1 LLLKGDNP
9 LRPFSMEGMALVERA
24 AHLLAQ
30 LGFML
35 LVAKL
40 FGEVFERYLKQS
52 PVLGE
57 LVGGMIIG
65 PYALG
70 HLIHILG
77 MHEPLFAIPHGHAGG
92 IPLSPE
98 LWGVAQLAAVLL
110 LFGAGLETDFSLFL
124 RFGVPAF
131 VVAMGGV
138 IFPFLFGVVL
148 TVMFGYAD
156 NLMHPSAL
164 FMGAVMTAT
173 SVGITARV
181 LSELGRLG
189 TPEGVTILAA
199 AVIDDVLGIIVLA
212 IVTSIVQVG
221 EVEAIELG
229 KIAIKAFGFWL
240 ILTGILVA
248 IAPTLA
254 KIFRRFKG
262 EGALIGL
269 ALALCFLIASLTESV
284 GKLAMIIGAYALG
297 LAFSR
302 TELREDLE
310 HALRPLIHGLVPV
323 FFVAMGMLVNFSAMS
338 HAFWFG
344 VAISIAGIISKVFGC
359 GLPALAVRFNT
370 LGAARVGIGMM
381 PRGEVALIV
390 AGMGLAYKAINE
402 AEFGVA
408 VMMTFVTTF
417 LAPIALI
424 PLFRNPRSGVRE
436 KEAVIRE

>member
-1 LLLKGDNP
+1 
-9 LRPFSMEGMALVERA
+9 MELVERA

-30 LGFML
+30 LGVIL

-40 FGEVFERYLKQS
+40 FGELFERYLKQS
-52 PVLGE
+52 AVLGE
-57 LVGGMIIG
+57 LVGGMLIG

-70 HLIHILG
+70 HLIRLPG

-131 VVAMGGV
+131 VVGMGGI

-148 TVMFGYAD
+148 TVMFGFAD

-189 TPEGVTILAA
+189 TPEGVTVLAA

-221 EVEAIELG
+221 QVDALKLG
-229 KIAIKAFGFWL
+229 GIAVKAFGFWL
-240 ILTGILVA
+240 VLTGVLVA
-248 IAPTLA
+248 LAPMLA
-254 KIFRRFKG
+254 KFLRRFKS
-262 EGALIGL
+262 EGAFIGL

-310 HALRPLIHGLVPV
+310 HALRPLLHGLVPI
-323 FFVAMGMLVNFSAMS
+323 FFVAMGMLVNFSAMLP
-338 HAFWFG
+338 AFWFG
-344 VAISIAGIISKVFGC
+344 VAISIAAIITKVFGC
-359 GLPALAVRFNT
+359 GLPALAVGFNA
-370 LGAARVGIGMM
+370 LGGARIGLGMM

-408 VMMTFVTTF
+408 IMMTFVTTF
-417 LAPIALI
+417 LAPIALV
-424 PLFRNPRSGVRE
+424 PLFRNPQSGVRA
-436 KEAVIRE
+436 KEAKVRG

>member
-1 LLLKGDNP
+1 
-9 LRPFSMEGMALVERA
+9 MEGMALVERA

-70 HLIHILG
+70 HLIHIPG
-77 MHEPLFAIPHGHAGG
+77 MHEPLFAIPQGHTGG
-92 IPLSPE
+92 IPFSPE

-124 RFGVPAF
+124 RFGLPAF
-131 VVAMGGV
+131 IVAMGGV
-138 IFPFLFGVVL
+138 ILPFFFGVFL
-148 TVMFGYAD
+148 TIAFGYA
-156 NLMHPSAL
+156 NSVMHPSAL

-254 KIFRRFKG
+254 KILRRFKG

-344 VAISIAGIISKVFGC
+344 VAISIAGIIGKVFGC

-370 LGAARVGIGMM
+370 LGATRVGIGMM

-417 LAPIALI
+417 LAPIALM

>member
-1 LLLKGDNP
+1 
-9 LRPFSMEGMALVERA
+9 MELVERA

-30 LGFML
+30 LGVIL

-40 FGEVFERYLKQS
+40 FGELFERYLKQS
-52 PVLGE
+52 AVLGE
-57 LVGGMIIG
+57 LIGGMLIG

-70 HLIHILG
+70 HLIRLPG
-77 MHEPLFAIPHGHAGG
+77 MHEPLFVIPHEHAGG

-98 LWGVAQLAAVLL
+98 LWGIAQLAAVLL

-124 RFGVPAF
+124 RFGIPAF
-131 VVAMGGV
+131 VVGMGGV
-138 IFPFLFGVVL
+138 LFPFLFGVVL

-189 TPEGVTILAA
+189 TPEGVTVLAA

-221 EVEAIELG
+221 QVDALKLG
-229 KIAIKAFGFWL
+229 GIAVKAFGFWL
-240 ILTGILVA
+240 VLTGMLVVL
-248 IAPTLA
+248 APTLA
-254 KIFRRFKG
+254 KFLRRFKS
-262 EGALIGL
+262 EGAFIGL

-310 HALRPLIHGLVPV
+310 HALRPLLHGLVPI
-323 FFVAMGMLVNFSAMS
+323 FFVAMGMLVNFSAMLP
-338 HAFWFG
+338 AFWFG
-344 VAISIAGIISKVFGC
+344 VAISIAAIIGKVFGC
-359 GLPALAVRFNT
+359 GLPALAVGFNT
-370 LGAARVGIGMM
+370 LGGARIGLGMM
-381 PRGEVALIV
+381 PRGEVGLIV

-408 VMMTFVTTF
+408 IMMTFVTTL
-417 LAPIALI
+417 LAPIFLV
-424 PLFRNPRSGVRE
+424 PLFRNPQSGVRA
-436 KEAVIRE
+436 KEAKVRE

>member
-1 LLLKGDNP
+1 
-9 LRPFSMEGMALVERA
+9 MEGMALVERA

-70 HLIHILG
+70 HLIHIPG
-77 MHEPLFAIPHGHAGG
+77 MHEPLFAIPHEHTGG
-92 IPLSPE
+92 IALSPE

-124 RFGVPAF
+124 RFGLPAF
-131 VVAMGGV
+131 VVAIGGV
-138 IFPFLFGVVL
+138 VFPFAFGVFL
-148 TVMFGYAD
+148 TVAFGYAD
-156 NLMHPSAL
+156 SVMHPSAL

-189 TPEGVTILAA
+189 TPEGVTVLAA

-221 EVEAIELG
+221 EVEALELG
-229 KIAIKAFGFWL
+229 KIAVKAFGFWL

-254 KIFRRFKG
+254 KTLRRFKG

-344 VAISIAGIISKVFGC
+344 VALSIAGIIGKVFGC
-359 GLPALAVRFNT
+359 GLPALTVRFNT
-370 LGAARVGIGMM
+370 LGATRIGIGMM

-417 LAPIALI
+417 LAPIALM

-436 KEAVIRE
+436 KEAVVRE

>member
-1 LLLKGDNP
+1 
-9 LRPFSMEGMALVERA
+9 MEGTTLVERT

-35 LVAKL
+35 FVAKL
-40 FGEVFERYLKQS
+40 FGELFERYLKQS

-57 LVGGMIIG
+57 LVGGMMIG

-70 HLIHILG
+70 HLIRLPG
-77 MHEPLFAIPHGHAGG
+77 MHEPLFAVPHGHTGG
-92 IPLSPE
+92 VPLSPE

-124 RFGVPAF
+124 RFGLPAF
-131 VVAMGGV
+131 IVATGGV
-138 IFPFLFGVVL
+138 ILPFFFGVSL
-148 TVMFGYAD
+148 TIVFGYAD
-156 NLMHPSAL
+156 NVTHPSAL
-164 FMGAVMTAT
+164 FMGAMMTAT

-221 EVEAIELG
+221 KVDAVQLTF
-229 KIAIKAFGFWL
+229 IALKAFGFWL
-240 ILTGILVA
+240 ILTGILVLF
-248 IAPTLA
+248 APTLV
-254 KIFRRFKG
+254 KLFRRFKG

-269 ALALCFLIASLTESV
+269 ALSLCFLVASLTESV

-302 TELREDLE
+302 TELREDIE
-310 HALRPLIHGLVPV
+310 YALRPLIHGLVPV
-323 FFVAMGMLVNFSAMS
+323 FFVAMGMMVNFSAMG

-344 VAISIAGIISKVFGC
+344 VAISLAGIVGKVFGC
-359 GLPALAVRFNT
+359 GLPALLVRFNT
-370 LGAARVGIGMM
+370 LGATRIGIGMM
-381 PRGEVALIV
+381 PRGEVALTV
-390 AGMGLAYKAINE
+390 AGVGLAYKAINE
-402 AEFGVA
+402 VEFGVA
-408 VMMTFVTTF
+408 VMMTLVTTF
-417 LAPIALI
+417 LAPIALM
-424 PLFRNPRSGVRE
+424 PLFRNPRSGMRE
-436 KEAVIRE
+436 KEVLVRE

>member
-1 LLLKGDNP
+1 
-9 LRPFSMEGMALVERA
+9 MEGMALVERA

-70 HLIHILG
+70 HLIHIPG
-77 MHEPLFAIPHGHAGG
+77 MHEPLFAIPHEHTGG
-92 IPLSPE
+92 IALSPE

-124 RFGVPAF
+124 RFGLPAF
-131 VVAMGGV
+131 VVAIGGV
-138 IFPFLFGVVL
+138 VFPFAFGVFL
-148 TVMFGYAD
+148 TVAFGYAD
-156 NLMHPSAL
+156 SVMHPSAL

-189 TPEGVTILAA
+189 TPEGVTVLAA

-221 EVEAIELG
+221 EVEALELG
-229 KIAIKAFGFWL
+229 KIAVKAFGFWL

-254 KIFRRFKG
+254 KTLRRFKG

-338 HAFWFG
+338 HALWFG
-344 VAISIAGIISKVFGC
+344 VALSIAGIISKVFGC

-417 LAPIALI
+417 LAPIALM

-436 KEAVIRE
+436 KEAVVSE

>member
-1 LLLKGDNP
+1 
-9 LRPFSMEGMALVERA
+9 MELVERA

-30 LGFML
+30 LGVIL

-40 FGEVFERYLKQS
+40 FGELFERYLKQS
-52 PVLGE
+52 AVLGE
-57 LVGGMIIG
+57 LIGGMLIG

-70 HLIHILG
+70 HLIRLPG
-77 MHEPLFAIPHGHAGG
+77 MHEPLFVIPHEHAGG

-98 LWGVAQLAAVLL
+98 LWGIAQLAAVLL
-110 LFGAGLETDFSLFL
+110 LFGVGLETDFSLFL
-124 RFGVPAF
+124 RFGIPAF
-131 VVAMGGV
+131 VVGMGGV
-138 IFPFLFGVVL
+138 LFPFLFGVVL

-189 TPEGVTILAA
+189 TPEGVTVLAA

-221 EVEAIELG
+221 QVDALKLG
-229 KIAIKAFGFWL
+229 GIAVKAFGFWL
-240 ILTGILVA
+240 VLTGMLVVL
-248 IAPTLA
+248 APTLA
-254 KIFRRFKG
+254 KFLRRFKS
-262 EGALIGL
+262 EGAFIGL

-310 HALRPLIHGLVPV
+310 HALRPLLHGLVPI
-323 FFVAMGMLVNFSAMS
+323 FFVAMGMLVNFSAMLP
-338 HAFWFG
+338 AFWFG
-344 VAISIAGIISKVFGC
+344 VAISIAAIIGKVFGC
-359 GLPALAVRFNT
+359 GLPALAVGFNT
-370 LGAARVGIGMM
+370 LGGARIGLGMM
-381 PRGEVALIV
+381 PRGEVGLIV

-408 VMMTFVTTF
+408 IMMTFVTTL
-417 LAPIALI
+417 LAPIFLV
-424 PLFRNPRSGVRE
+424 PLFRNPQSGVRA
-436 KEAVIRE
+436 KEAKVRE

>member
-1 LLLKGDNP
+1 
-9 LRPFSMEGMALVERA
+9 
-24 AHLLAQ
+24 
-30 LGFML
+30 
-35 LVAKL
+35 
-40 FGEVFERYLKQS
+40 
-52 PVLGE
+52 
-57 LVGGMIIG
+57 
-65 PYALG
+65 
-70 HLIHILG
+70 
-77 MHEPLFAIPHGHAGG
+77 MHEPLFAIPHEHTGG
-92 IPLSPE
+92 IALSPE

-124 RFGVPAF
+124 RFGLPAF
-131 VVAMGGV
+131 VVAIGGV
-138 IFPFLFGVVL
+138 VFPFAFGVFL
-148 TVMFGYAD
+148 TVAFGYAD
-156 NLMHPSAL
+156 SVMHPSAL

-189 TPEGVTILAA
+189 TPEGVTVLAA

-221 EVEAIELG
+221 EVEALELG
-229 KIAIKAFGFWL
+229 KIAVKAFGFWL

-254 KIFRRFKG
+254 KTLRRFKG

-338 HAFWFG
+338 HALWFG
-344 VAISIAGIISKVFGC
+344 VALSIAGIISKVFGC

-417 LAPIALI
+417 LAPIALM

-436 KEAVIRE
+436 KEAVVSE

>member
-1 LLLKGDNP
+1 
-9 LRPFSMEGMALVERA
+9 MEGMALVERA

-189 TPEGVTILAA
+189 TPEGVTVLAA
-199 AVIDDVLGIIVLA
+199 AVIDDVLGIVVLA

-221 EVEAIELG
+221 QVDALKLG
-229 KIAIKAFGFWL
+229 GIAVKAFGFWL
-240 ILTGILVA
+240 ALTGVLVA
-248 IAPTLA
+248 LAPMLA
-254 KIFRRFKG
+254 KFLRRFKS
-262 EGALIGL
+262 EGAFIGL

-310 HALRPLIHGLVPV
+310 HALRPLLHGLVPI
-323 FFVAMGMLVNFSAMS
+323 FFVAMGMLVNFSAMLP
-338 HAFWFG
+338 AFWFG
-344 VAISIAGIISKVFGC
+344 VAISIAAIITKVFGC
-359 GLPALAVRFNT
+359 GLPALAVGFNA
-370 LGAARVGIGMM
+370 LGGARIGLGMM

-408 VMMTFVTTF
+408 IMMTFVTTF
-417 LAPIALI
+417 LAPIALV
-424 PLFRNPRSGVRE
+424 PLFRNPQSGVRA
-436 KEAVIRE
+436 KEAKVRG

>member
-1 LLLKGDNP
+1 
-9 LRPFSMEGMALVERA
+9 MEGMALVERA

-70 HLIHILG
+70 HLIHIPG
-77 MHEPLFAIPHGHAGG
+77 MHEPLFAIPHEHTGG
-92 IPLSPE
+92 IALSPE

-124 RFGVPAF
+124 RFGLPAF
-131 VVAMGGV
+131 VVAIGGV
-138 IFPFLFGVVL
+138 VFPFAFGVFL
-148 TVMFGYAD
+148 TVAFGYAD
-156 NLMHPSAL
+156 SVMHPSAL

-189 TPEGVTILAA
+189 TPEGVTVLAA

-221 EVEAIELG
+221 EVEALELG
-229 KIAIKAFGFWL
+229 KIAVKAFGFWL

-254 KIFRRFKG
+254 KTLRRFKG

-323 FFVAMGMLVNFSAMS
+323 FFVSMGMLVNFSAMS
-338 HAFWFG
+338 HALWFG
-344 VAISIAGIISKVFGC
+344 VALSIAGIISKVFGC

-417 LAPIALI
+417 LAPIALM

-436 KEAVIRE
+436 KEAVVSE

>member
-1 LLLKGDNP
+1 
-9 LRPFSMEGMALVERA
+9 MEGATLVEKA

-40 FGEVFERYLKQS
+40 FGEIFERYLKQS
-52 PVLGE
+52 PILGE

-70 HLIHILG
+70 HLIHLPG
-77 MHEPLFAIPHGHAGG
+77 MHEPLFAIPQGHTGG

-110 LFGAGLETDFSLFL
+110 LFGAGLETDFNLFL
-124 RFGVPAF
+124 RFGLPAF
-131 VVAMGGV
+131 IVGIGGV
-138 IFPFLFGVVL
+138 LLPFVFGVVL
-148 TVMFGYAD
+148 TIMFGYAD
-156 NLMHPSAL
+156 SVMHPSAL

-189 TPEGVTILAA
+189 IPEGVTVLAA

-212 IVTSIVQVG
+212 IVTSFVQAG
-221 EVEAIELG
+221 EIDVAKLGAI
-229 KIAIKAFGFWL
+229 AVKALGFWL
-240 ILTGILVA
+240 VLTGILVA

-254 KIFRRFKG
+254 KILRRFKG
-262 EGALIGL
+262 EGAFVGL
-269 ALALCFLIASLTESV
+269 ALALCFIVSSLTESV

-310 HALRPLIHGLVPV
+310 HAIRPLIHGLVPV

-344 VAISIAGIISKVFGC
+344 VAISIAGIIGKVFGC
-359 GLPALAVRFNT
+359 GLPALVVGFNT
-370 LGAARVGIGMM
+370 IGATRVGIGMM
-381 PRGEVALIV
+381 PRAEVALII

-408 VMMTFVTTF
+408 IMMTFVTTF
-417 LAPIALI
+417 LAPIALV
-424 PLFRNPRSGVRE
+424 PLFRNPKPGTRQ
-436 KEAVIRE
+436 KEAVKA

>member
-1 LLLKGDNP
+1 
-9 LRPFSMEGMALVERA
+9 MELVERA

-30 LGFML
+30 LGVIL

-40 FGEVFERYLKQS
+40 FGELFERYLKQS
-52 PVLGE
+52 AVLGE
-57 LVGGMIIG
+57 LIGGMLIG

-70 HLIHILG
+70 HLIRLPG
-77 MHEPLFAIPHGHAGG
+77 MQEPLFAIPHEHAGS

-110 LFGAGLETDFSLFL
+110 LFGAGLETNFSLFL
-124 RFGVPAF
+124 RFGIPAF

-148 TVMFGYAD
+148 TVMFGFAD

-189 TPEGVTILAA
+189 EPEGVTVLAA

-221 EVEAIELG
+221 QVDAMQLG
-229 KIAIKAFGFWL
+229 GIAAKAFGFWL
-240 ILTGILVA
+240 VLTGVSVVL
-248 IAPTLA
+248 APTLA
-254 KIFRRFKG
+254 KVLRWFKS
-262 EGALIGL
+262 EGAFIGL
-269 ALALCFLIASLTESV
+269 ALALCLLVASLTESV

-310 HALRPLIHGLVPV
+310 HALRPLLHGLVPI
-323 FFVAMGMLVNFSAMS
+323 FFVVMGMLVDFSAMLP
-338 HAFWFG
+338 AFGFG
-344 VAISIAGIISKVFGC
+344 VALSVAGIVGKVFGC
-359 GLPALAVRFNT
+359 GLPALAVGFNT
-370 LGAARVGIGMM
+370 LGAARIGLGMM

-408 VMMTFVTTF
+408 IMMTFVTTF
-417 LAPIALI
+417 LAPIALV
-424 PLFRNPRSGVRE
+424 PLFRNPQSGVRR
-436 KEAVIRE
+436 KEAKVRG

>member
-1 LLLKGDNP
+1 
-9 LRPFSMEGMALVERA
+9 MEGMALVERA

-70 HLIHILG
+70 HLIHIPG
-77 MHEPLFAIPHGHAGG
+77 MHEPLFAIPQGHTGG

-98 LWGVAQLAAVLL
+98 LWGIAQLAAVLL

-124 RFGVPAF
+124 RFGLPAF
-131 VVAMGGV
+131 VVAIGGV
-138 IFPFLFGVVL
+138 VFPFAFGVFL
-148 TVMFGYAD
+148 TIAFGYA
-156 NLMHPSAL
+156 NSVMHPSAL

-189 TPEGVTILAA
+189 TPEGVTVLAA

-221 EVEAIELG
+221 EVEALELG
-229 KIAIKAFGFWL
+229 KIAVKAFGFWL
-240 ILTGILVA
+240 LLTGILVA

-254 KIFRRFKG
+254 KILRRFKG

-323 FFVAMGMLVNFSAMS
+323 FFVAMGMLVNFPAMS

-344 VAISIAGIISKVFGC
+344 VALSIAGIISKVFGC
-359 GLPALAVRFNT
+359 GLPALAVKFNT
-370 LGAARVGIGMM
+370 LGATRVGIGMM

-417 LAPIALI
+417 LAPIALM
-424 PLFRNPRSGVRE
+424 PLFRNPRSGVRG
-436 KEAVIRE
+436 KEAVVRE

>member
-1 LLLKGDNP
+1 
-9 LRPFSMEGMALVERA
+9 MELVERA

-30 LGFML
+30 LGVIL

-40 FGEVFERYLKQS
+40 FGELFERYLKQS
-52 PVLGE
+52 AVLGE
-57 LVGGMIIG
+57 LVGGMLIG

-70 HLIHILG
+70 HLIRLPG
-77 MHEPLFAIPHGHAGG
+77 MQEPLFAIPHGHAGG

-131 VVAMGGV
+131 VVGMGGV

-189 TPEGVTILAA
+189 TPEGVTVLAA

-221 EVEAIELG
+221 QVDALKLG
-229 KIAIKAFGFWL
+229 GIAVKAFGFWL
-240 ILTGILVA
+240 VLTGVLVA
-248 IAPTLA
+248 LAPMLA
-254 KIFRRFKG
+254 KFLRRFKS
-262 EGALIGL
+262 EGAFIGL

-310 HALRPLIHGLVPV
+310 HALRPLLHGLVPI
-323 FFVAMGMLVNFSAMS
+323 FFVAMGMLVNFSAMLP
-338 HAFWFG
+338 AFWFG
-344 VAISIAGIISKVFGC
+344 VAISIAAIITKVFGC
-359 GLPALAVRFNT
+359 GLPALAVGFNA
-370 LGAARVGIGMM
+370 LGGARIGLGMM

-408 VMMTFVTTF
+408 IMMTFVTTF
-417 LAPIALI
+417 LAPIALV
-424 PLFRNPRSGVRE
+424 PLFRNPQSGVRA
-436 KEAVIRE
+436 KEAKVHG

>member
-1 LLLKGDNP
+1 
-9 LRPFSMEGMALVERA
+9 MELVERA

-30 LGFML
+30 LGVIL

-40 FGEVFERYLKQS
+40 FGELFERYLKQS
-52 PVLGE
+52 AVLGE
-57 LVGGMIIG
+57 LIGGMLIG

-70 HLIHILG
+70 HLIRLPG
-77 MHEPLFAIPHGHAGG
+77 TQEPLFAIPHGHVGS

-110 LFGAGLETDFSLFL
+110 LFGAGLETDFRLFL
-124 RFGVPAF
+124 RFGIPAF

-148 TVMFGYAD
+148 TVMFGFAD

-189 TPEGVTILAA
+189 TPEGVTVLAA

-212 IVTSIVQVG
+212 VVTNIVQVG
-221 EVEAIELG
+221 QVDARQLLG
-229 KIAIKAFGFWL
+229 IAAKAFGFWL
-240 ILTGILVA
+240 VLTCLLTA
-248 IAPTLA
+248 LAPTLA
-254 KIFRRFKG
+254 KFLRSLKS
-262 EGALIGL
+262 EGAFIAL

-284 GKLAMIIGAYALG
+284 GKLAMIVGAYALG
-297 LAFSR
+297 LALSR

-310 HALRPLIHGLVPV
+310 HALRPLLHGLVPI
-323 FFVAMGMLVNFSAMS
+323 FFVTMGMLVNFSAMLP
-338 HAFWFG
+338 ALGFG
-344 VAISIAGIISKVFGC
+344 AALSVAGIVGKVFGC
-359 GLPALAVRFNT
+359 GLPALAVGFNT
-370 LGAARVGIGMM
+370 LGAARIGLGMM
-381 PRGEVALIV
+381 PRGEVGLIV

-408 VMMTFVTTF
+408 IMMTFVTTF
-417 LAPIALI
+417 LAPIVLV
-424 PLFRNPRSGVRE
+424 PLFRNPQSGVRV
-436 KEAVIRE
+436 KEAKVHG

>member
-1 LLLKGDNP
+1 
-9 LRPFSMEGMALVERA
+9 MEGMALVERA

-70 HLIHILG
+70 HLIHIPG

-124 RFGVPAF
+124 RFGLPAF

-138 IFPFLFGVVL
+138 IFPFFFGVFL
-148 TVMFGYAD
+148 TIAFGYA
-156 NLMHPSAL
+156 NSVMHPSAL

-344 VAISIAGIISKVFGC
+344 VGNFNRRHYRQSFRVRSPCFGC
-359 GLPALAVRFNT
+359 QVQHAGGNSGRYRDD
-370 LGAARVGIGMM
+370 AARRSRIDCGWDGLSIQSHQ
-381 PRGEVALIV
+381 RGRVRR
-390 AGMGLAYKAINE
+390 GCDDD
-402 AEFGVA
+402 
-408 VMMTFVTTF
+408 
-417 LAPIALI
+417 
-424 PLFRNPRSGVRE
+424 FRHDFPCANRLDASVPQSSFWRE
-436 KEAVIRE
+436 RKGGGSP

>member
-1 LLLKGDNP
+1 
-9 LRPFSMEGMALVERA
+9 MEGATLVEKA

-40 FGEVFERYLKQS
+40 FGEIFERYLKQS
-52 PVLGE
+52 PILGE
-57 LVGGMIIG
+57 LLGGMIIG

-70 HLIHILG
+70 HLIHLPG
-77 MHEPLFAIPHGHAGG
+77 MHEPLFAIPQEHTGG

-110 LFGAGLETDFSLFL
+110 LFGAGLETDFNLFL
-124 RFGVPAF
+124 RFGLPAF
-131 VVAMGGV
+131 MVAIGGLLL
-138 IFPFLFGVVL
+138 PFVFGVAL
-148 TVMFGYAD
+148 TIMFGYAD
-156 NLMHPSAL
+156 SVMHPSAL

-189 TPEGVTILAA
+189 TPEGVTVLAA

-212 IVTSIVQVG
+212 IVTSLVQVG
-221 EVEAIELG
+221 EIDVAKLGAI
-229 KIAIKAFGFWL
+229 AVKALGFWL
-240 ILTGILVA
+240 VLTGILVA

-254 KIFRRFKG
+254 KILRRFKG
-262 EGALIGL
+262 EGAFVGL
-269 ALALCFLIASLTESV
+269 ALALCFIVSSFTESV

-302 TELREDLE
+302 TDLREDLE
-310 HALRPLIHGLVPV
+310 HAIRPLIHGLVPV

-344 VAISIAGIISKVFGC
+344 VALSIAGIIGKVFGC
-359 GLPALAVRFNT
+359 GLPALVVGFNT
-370 LGAARVGIGMM
+370 IGATRIGIGMM

-417 LAPIALI
+417 LAPIALV
-424 PLFRNPRSGVRE
+424 PLLRNPKPGTRQ
-436 KEAVIRE
+436 KEAVKA

>member
-1 LLLKGDNP
+1 
-9 LRPFSMEGMALVERA
+9 MELVERA

-30 LGFML
+30 LGVIL

-40 FGEVFERYLKQS
+40 FGELFERYLKQS
-52 PVLGE
+52 AVLGE
-57 LVGGMIIG
+57 LIGGMLIG

-70 HLIHILG
+70 HLIRLPG
-77 MHEPLFAIPHGHAGG
+77 TQEPLFAIPHGHVGS

-110 LFGAGLETDFSLFL
+110 LFGAGLETDFRLFL
-124 RFGVPAF
+124 RFGIPAF

-148 TVMFGYAD
+148 TVMFGFAD

-189 TPEGVTILAA
+189 TPEGVTVLAA

-212 IVTSIVQVG
+212 VVTNIVQVG
-221 EVEAIELG
+221 QVDARQLLG
-229 KIAIKAFGFWL
+229 IAAKAFGFWL
-240 ILTGILVA
+240 VLTCLLTA
-248 IAPTLA
+248 LAPTLA
-254 KIFRRFKG
+254 KFLRSLKS
-262 EGALIGL
+262 EGAFIAL

-284 GKLAMIIGAYALG
+284 GKLAMIVGAYALG
-297 LAFSR
+297 LALSR

-310 HALRPLIHGLVPV
+310 HALRPLLHGLVPI
-323 FFVAMGMLVNFSAMS
+323 FFVAMGMLVNFSAMLP
-338 HAFWFG
+338 ALGFG
-344 VAISIAGIISKVFGC
+344 AALSVAGIVGKVFGC
-359 GLPALAVRFNT
+359 GLPALTVGFNT
-370 LGAARVGIGMM
+370 LGAARIGLGMM

-408 VMMTFVTTF
+408 IMMTFVTTF
-417 LAPIALI
+417 LAPIVLV
-424 PLFRNPRSGVRE
+424 PLFRNPQSGVRV
-436 KEAVIRE
+436 KEAKVHG

>member
-1 LLLKGDNP
+1 
-9 LRPFSMEGMALVERA
+9 MEGMALVERA

-70 HLIHILG
+70 HLIHIPGL
-77 MHEPLFAIPHGHAGG
+77 HEPLFAIPHGHTGG
-92 IPLSPE
+92 IPFSPE

-110 LFGAGLETDFSLFL
+110 LFGAGLETDFSMFL
-124 RFGVPAF
+124 RFGLPAF

-138 IFPFLFGVVL
+138 ILPFFFGVFL
-148 TVMFGYAD
+148 TIAFGYA
-156 NLMHPSAL
+156 NSVMHPSAL

-254 KIFRRFKG
+254 KILRRFKG

-344 VAISIAGIISKVFGC
+344 VAISIAGIIGKVFGC

-370 LGAARVGIGMM
+370 LGATRVGIGMM

-417 LAPIALI
+417 LAPIALM

-436 KEAVIRE
+436 KEAVVRE

>member
-1 LLLKGDNP
+1 
-9 LRPFSMEGMALVERA
+9 MEGMALVERA

-70 HLIHILG
+70 HLIHIPG
-77 MHEPLFAIPHGHAGG
+77 MHEPLFAIPHEHTGG
-92 IPLSPE
+92 IALSPE

-124 RFGVPAF
+124 RFGLPAF
-131 VVAMGGV
+131 VVAIGGV
-138 IFPFLFGVVL
+138 VFPFAFGVFL
-148 TVMFGYAD
+148 TVAFGYAD
-156 NLMHPSAL
+156 SVMHPSAL

-189 TPEGVTILAA
+189 TPEGVTVLAA

-221 EVEAIELG
+221 EVEALELG
-229 KIAIKAFGFWL
+229 KIAVKAFGFWL

-254 KIFRRFKG
+254 KTLRRFKG

-344 VAISIAGIISKVFGC
+344 VALSIAGIIGKVFGC

-417 LAPIALI
+417 LAPIALM

-436 KEAVIRE
+436 KEAVVSE

>member
-1 LLLKGDNP
+1 
-9 LRPFSMEGMALVERA
+9 MELVERA

-30 LGFML
+30 LGVIL

-40 FGEVFERYLKQS
+40 FGELFERYLKQS
-52 PVLGE
+52 AVLGE
-57 LVGGMIIG
+57 LIGGMLIG

-70 HLIHILG
+70 HLIRLPG
-77 MHEPLFAIPHGHAGG
+77 TQEPLFAIPHGHVGS

-110 LFGAGLETDFSLFL
+110 LFGAGLETDFRLFL
-124 RFGVPAF
+124 RFGIPAF

-148 TVMFGYAD
+148 TVMFGFAD

-189 TPEGVTILAA
+189 TPEGVTVLAA

-212 IVTSIVQVG
+212 VVTNIVQVG
-221 EVEAIELG
+221 QVDARQLLG
-229 KIAIKAFGFWL
+229 IAAKAFGFWL
-240 ILTGILVA
+240 VLTCLPTA
-248 IAPTLA
+248 LAPTLA
-254 KIFRRFKG
+254 KFLRSLKS
-262 EGALIGL
+262 EGAFIAL

-284 GKLAMIIGAYALG
+284 GKLAMIVGAYALG
-297 LAFSR
+297 LALSR

-310 HALRPLIHGLVPV
+310 HALRPLLHGLVPI
-323 FFVAMGMLVNFSAMS
+323 FFVTMGMLVNFSAMLP
-338 HAFWFG
+338 ALGFG
-344 VAISIAGIISKVFGC
+344 AALSVAGIVGKVFGC
-359 GLPALAVRFNT
+359 GLPALAVGFNT
-370 LGAARVGIGMM
+370 LGAARIGLGML
-381 PRGEVALIV
+381 PRGEVGLIV

-408 VMMTFVTTF
+408 IMMTFVTTF
-417 LAPIALI
+417 LAPIVLV
-424 PLFRNPRSGVRE
+424 PLFRNPQSGVRV
-436 KEAVIRE
+436 KEAKVHG

>member
-1 LLLKGDNP
+1 
-9 LRPFSMEGMALVERA
+9 MEEMALVERA

-40 FGEVFERYLKQS
+40 FGELFERYLKQS

-57 LVGGMIIG
+57 LVGGMLIG
-65 PYALG
+65 PYAFG
-70 HLIHILG
+70 HLIRLPG
-77 MHEPLFAIPHGHAGG
+77 MHEPLFALPHGHSGG

-124 RFGVPAF
+124 RFGLPAF
-131 VVAMGGV
+131 VVAIGGV
-138 IFPFLFGVVL
+138 ILPFFFGVFL
-148 TVMFGYAD
+148 TIAFGYA
-156 NLMHPSAL
+156 NSIMHPSAL

-221 EVEAIELG
+221 EVDAGQLTF
-229 KIAIKAFGFWL
+229 IAVKAFGFWL
-240 ILTGILVA
+240 LLTGILVA
-248 IAPTLA
+248 VAPFLV
-254 KIFRRFKG
+254 KVLRRFKG

-269 ALALCFLIASLTESV
+269 ALAMCFVIASLTESV

-344 VAISIAGIISKVFGC
+344 VAISVASIIGKVFGC
-359 GLPALAVRFNT
+359 GLPALAVGFNS
-370 LGAARVGIGMM
+370 LGSTRVGIGMM

-417 LAPIALI
+417 LAPIALM
-424 PLFRNPRSGVRE
+424 PLFRNPRPGTKV
-436 KEAVIRE
+436 KEAVVRE

>member
-1 LLLKGDNP
+1 
-9 LRPFSMEGMALVERA
+9 MELVEQA

-30 LGFML
+30 LGVIL

-40 FGEVFERYLKQS
+40 FGELFERYLKQS
-52 PVLGE
+52 AVLGE
-57 LVGGMIIG
+57 LVGGMLIG

-70 HLIHILG
+70 RLIQLPG

-131 VVAMGGV
+131 VVGMGGI

-189 TPEGVTILAA
+189 TPEGVTVLAA

-221 EVEAIELG
+221 QVDALKLG
-229 KIAIKAFGFWL
+229 GIAVKAFGFWL
-240 ILTGILVA
+240 VLTGVLVA
-248 IAPTLA
+248 LAPMLA
-254 KIFRRFKG
+254 KFLRRFKS
-262 EGALIGL
+262 EGAFIGL

-310 HALRPLIHGLVPV
+310 HALRPLLHGLVPI
-323 FFVAMGMLVNFSAMS
+323 FFVAMGMLVNFSAMLP
-338 HAFWFG
+338 AFWFG
-344 VAISIAGIISKVFGC
+344 VAISIAAIITKVFGC
-359 GLPALAVRFNT
+359 GLPALAVGFNA
-370 LGAARVGIGMM
+370 LGGARIGLGMM

-408 VMMTFVTTF
+408 IMMTFVTTF
-417 LAPIALI
+417 LAPIALV
-424 PLFRNPRSGVRE
+424 PLFRNPQSGVRA
-436 KEAVIRE
+436 KEAKVRG

>member
-1 LLLKGDNP
+1 
-9 LRPFSMEGMALVERA
+9 MELVERA

-30 LGFML
+30 LGVIL

-40 FGEVFERYLKQS
+40 FGELFERYLKQS
-52 PVLGE
+52 AVLGE
-57 LVGGMIIG
+57 LIGGMLIG

-70 HLIHILG
+70 HLIRLPG
-77 MHEPLFAIPHGHAGG
+77 MHEPLFVIPHEHAGG

-98 LWGVAQLAAVLL
+98 LWGIAQLAAVLL

-124 RFGVPAF
+124 RFGIPAF
-131 VVAMGGV
+131 VVGMGGV
-138 IFPFLFGVVL
+138 LFPFLFGVVL

-189 TPEGVTILAA
+189 TPEGVTVLAA

-221 EVEAIELG
+221 QVDALKLG
-229 KIAIKAFGFWL
+229 GIAVKAFGFWL
-240 ILTGILVA
+240 VLTGMLVVL
-248 IAPTLA
+248 APTLA
-254 KIFRRFKG
+254 KFLRRFKS
-262 EGALIGL
+262 EGAFIGL

-310 HALRPLIHGLVPV
+310 HALRPLLHGLVPI
-323 FFVAMGMLVNFSAMS
+323 FFVAMGMLVNFSAMLP
-338 HAFWFG
+338 AFWFG
-344 VAISIAGIISKVFGC
+344 VAISIAAIIGKVFGC
-359 GLPALAVRFNT
+359 GLPALAVGFNT
-370 LGAARVGIGMM
+370 LGGARIGLGMM

-408 VMMTFVTTF
+408 IMMTFVTTF
-417 LAPIALI
+417 LAPIFLV
-424 PLFRNPRSGVRE
+424 PLFRNPQSGVRA
-436 KEAVIRE
+436 KEAKVRE

>member
-1 LLLKGDNP
+1 
-9 LRPFSMEGMALVERA
+9 MELVERA

-40 FGEVFERYLKQS
+40 FGEFFERYLRQS

-70 HLIHILG
+70 HLIRLPG
-77 MHEPLFAIPHGHAGG
+77 TQEPLFAIPHGHGSG

-110 LFGAGLETDFSLFL
+110 LFGAGFETDFRLFL

-131 VVAMGGV
+131 VVAVGGV
-138 IFPFLFGVVL
+138 LLPFLFGVFL
-148 TVMFGYAD
+148 TIMFGYAD
-156 NLMHPSAL
+156 SVMHPSAL

-181 LSELGRLG
+181 LSELGKLG

-212 IVTSIVQVG
+212 IVTNMVRVG
-221 EVEAIELG
+221 RVDAAQLG
-229 KIAIKAFGFWL
+229 WIALKAFGFWL
-240 ILTGILVA
+240 LLTAVA
-248 IAPTLA
+248 VAVAPTLA
-254 KIFRRFKG
+254 RLIQKFKG
-262 EGALIGL
+262 EGGFLGL
-269 ALALCFLIASLTESV
+269 ALALCFLVASLTEIV
-284 GKLAMIIGAYALG
+284 GHLAMIIGAYALG

-302 TELREDLE
+302 TEIREDLE
-310 HALRPLIHGLVPV
+310 HAIRPLIHGLVPI

-338 HAFWFG
+338 HALWFG
-344 VAISIAGIISKVFGC
+344 IALSLAGIVGKIFGC
-359 GLPALAVRFNT
+359 GLPSFLVGFNT
-370 LGAARVGIGMM
+370 LGATRVGVGMM

-390 AGMGLAYKAINE
+390 AGMGLAYRAINE

-408 VMMTFVTTF
+408 VMMTFLTTF
-417 LAPIALI
+417 LAPIALL
-424 PLFRNPRSGVRE
+424 PLFRNPKEGVRR
-436 KEAVIRE
+436 KEAVVA

>member
-1 LLLKGDNP
+1 
-9 LRPFSMEGMALVERA
+9 MELVERA

-30 LGFML
+30 LGVIL

-40 FGEVFERYLKQS
+40 FGELFERYLKQS
-52 PVLGE
+52 AVLGE
-57 LVGGMIIG
+57 LVGGMLIG

-70 HLIHILG
+70 HLIRLPG

-131 VVAMGGV
+131 VVGMGGV

-189 TPEGVTILAA
+189 TPEGVTVLAA

-221 EVEAIELG
+221 QVDALKLG
-229 KIAIKAFGFWL
+229 GIAVKAFGFWL
-240 ILTGILVA
+240 VLTGVLVA
-248 IAPTLA
+248 LAPMLA
-254 KIFRRFKG
+254 KFLRRFKS
-262 EGALIGL
+262 EGAFIGL

-310 HALRPLIHGLVPV
+310 HALRPLLHGLVPI
-323 FFVAMGMLVNFSAMS
+323 FFVAMGMLVNFSAMLP
-338 HAFWFG
+338 AFWFG
-344 VAISIAGIISKVFGC
+344 VAISIAAIITKVFGC
-359 GLPALAVRFNT
+359 GLPALAVGFNA
-370 LGAARVGIGMM
+370 LGGARIGLGMM

-408 VMMTFVTTF
+408 IMMTFVTTF
-417 LAPIALI
+417 LAPIALV
-424 PLFRNPRSGVRE
+424 PLFRNPQSGVRA
-436 KEAVIRE
+436 KEAKVRG

>member
-1 LLLKGDNP
+1 
-9 LRPFSMEGMALVERA
+9 MEGMALVERA

-70 HLIHILG
+70 HLIHIPG
-77 MHEPLFAIPHGHAGG
+77 MHEPLFAIPHEHTGG
-92 IPLSPE
+92 IALSPE

-124 RFGVPAF
+124 RFGLPAF
-131 VVAMGGV
+131 VVAIGGV
-138 IFPFLFGVVL
+138 VFPFAFGVFL
-148 TVMFGYAD
+148 TIAFGYAD
-156 NLMHPSAL
+156 SVMHPSAL

-189 TPEGVTILAA
+189 TPEGVTVLAA

-221 EVEAIELG
+221 EVEALELG
-229 KIAIKAFGFWL
+229 KIAVKAFGFWL

-254 KIFRRFKG
+254 KTLRRFKG

-344 VAISIAGIISKVFGC
+344 VALSIAGIIGKVFGC

-417 LAPIALI
+417 LAPIALM

-436 KEAVIRE
+436 KEAVVSE

>member
-1 LLLKGDNP
+1 
-9 LRPFSMEGMALVERA
+9 MELVERA

-30 LGFML
+30 LGVIL

-40 FGEVFERYLKQS
+40 FGELFERYLKQS
-52 PVLGE
+52 AVLGE
-57 LVGGMIIG
+57 LIGGMLIG

-70 HLIHILG
+70 HLIRLPG
-77 MHEPLFAIPHGHAGG
+77 MHEPLFVIPHEHAGG

-98 LWGVAQLAAVLL
+98 LWGIAQLAAVLL
-110 LFGAGLETDFSLFL
+110 LFGVGLETDFSLFL
-124 RFGVPAF
+124 RFGIPAF
-131 VVAMGGV
+131 VVGMGGV
-138 IFPFLFGVVL
+138 LFPFLFGVVL

-189 TPEGVTILAA
+189 TPEGVTVLAA

-221 EVEAIELG
+221 QVDALKLG
-229 KIAIKAFGFWL
+229 GIAVKAFGFWL
-240 ILTGILVA
+240 VLTGMLVVL
-248 IAPTLA
+248 APTLA
-254 KIFRRFKG
+254 KFLRRFKS
-262 EGALIGL
+262 EGAFIGL

-310 HALRPLIHGLVPV
+310 HALRPLLHGLVPI
-323 FFVAMGMLVNFSAMS
+323 FFVAMGTLVNFSAMLP
-338 HAFWFG
+338 AFWFG
-344 VAISIAGIISKVFGC
+344 VAISIAAIIGKVFGC
-359 GLPALAVRFNT
+359 GLPALAVGFNT
-370 LGAARVGIGMM
+370 LGGARIGLGMM
-381 PRGEVALIV
+381 PRGEVGLIV

-408 VMMTFVTTF
+408 IMMTFVTTL
-417 LAPIALI
+417 LAPIFLV
-424 PLFRNPRSGVRE
+424 PLFRNPQSGVRA
-436 KEAVIRE
+436 KEAKVRE

>member
-1 LLLKGDNP
+1 
-9 LRPFSMEGMALVERA
+9 MELVERA

-30 LGFML
+30 LGVIL

-40 FGEVFERYLKQS
+40 FGELFERYLKQS
-52 PVLGE
+52 AVLGE
-57 LVGGMIIG
+57 LVGGMLIG

-70 HLIHILG
+70 HLIRLPG

-124 RFGVPAF
+124 RFGFPAF
-131 VVAMGGV
+131 VVGMGGI

-189 TPEGVTILAA
+189 TPEGVTVLAA

-221 EVEAIELG
+221 QVDALKLG
-229 KIAIKAFGFWL
+229 GIAVKAFGFWL
-240 ILTGILVA
+240 VLTGVLVA
-248 IAPTLA
+248 LAPMLA
-254 KIFRRFKG
+254 KFLRRFKS
-262 EGALIGL
+262 EGAFIGL

-310 HALRPLIHGLVPV
+310 HALRPLLHGLVPI
-323 FFVAMGMLVNFSAMS
+323 FFVAMGMLVNFSAMLP
-338 HAFWFG
+338 AFWFG
-344 VAISIAGIISKVFGC
+344 VAISIAAIITKVFGC
-359 GLPALAVRFNT
+359 GLPALAVGFNA
-370 LGAARVGIGMM
+370 LGGARIGLGMM

-408 VMMTFVTTF
+408 IMMTFVTTF
-417 LAPIALI
+417 LAPIALV
-424 PLFRNPRSGVRE
+424 PLFRNPQSGVRA
-436 KEAVIRE
+436 KEAKVRG